1 MFVSDVICASPV
13 AKKDAK
19 AAPTQMAIAY
29 AVAVVSVLAVYHMIA
44 EGEFSA
50 ILTFAVMFQCLGFGL
65 LCIQVLTTGRTNGI
79 SVRALG
85 LDALAICLRLSS
97 TTWLNGYLPM
107 DASGD
112 WVYQAVDFLSLL
124 FVAWLLKTLL
134 TDSRG
139 FDQTEHDNMPIVPM
153 ILCCLTLAGLL
164 HADMNDRPLFDTTWM
179 SSLFI
184 SAIAVMPQLW
194 LISKTGGKVEPLTA
208 HYIAAMAV
216 SRALSGT
223 FMWHARHDI
232 TCNEWVTGY
241 NHAPWVIL
249 GAHALHLLLL
259 CDFGYYYVKSVMK
272 SGLSA
277 EIQFG
282 MELDV

>member
-1 MFVSDVICASPV
+1 MLSANVIMPSAV
-13 AKKDAK
+13 NKHAK
-19 AAPTQMAIAY
+19 AAPTQMVAAY
-29 AVAVVSVLAVYHMIA
+29 AVALVSLLAVYHMIA

-65 LCIQVLTTGRTNGI
+65 LCIQVLTTGQSNGI
-79 SVRALG
+79 STRALG

-124 FVAWLLKTLL
+124 FVAWLLKKLVSDMRASHQAEY
-134 TDSRG
+134 DS
-139 FDQTEHDNMPIVPM
+139 MPILPM
-153 ILCCLTLAGLL
+153 IATCIILAALL
-164 HADMNDRPLFDTTWM
+164 HADMNDRPFFDTTWM

-184 SAIAVMPQLW
+184 SAVAVMPQLW

-208 HYIAAMAV
+208 HYIAAMAI

-232 TCNEWVTGY
+232 TCVEWVTGY

-249 GAHALHLLLL
+249 GAHSLHLLLL
-259 CDFGYYYVKSVMK
+259 CDFGYHYVKSVMQ

-277 EIQFG
+277 EIDFG
-282 MELDV
+282 MEFVV

>member
-1 MFVSDVICASPV
+1 MFVSDVICAPPA
-13 AKKDAK
+13 AKRHAQ

-29 AVAVVSVLAVYHMIA
+29 AVAMVSVLTVYHMIA

-50 ILTFAVMFQCLGFGL
+50 ILTFAVMIQCLGFGL
-65 LCIQVLTTGRTNGI
+65 LCIQVLTTGQTNGI

-85 LDALAICLRLSS
+85 LDALAICFRLSS
-97 TTWLNGYLPM
+97 TTWLNGYLPV

-124 FVAWLLKTLL
+124 FVAWLLKKLL
-134 TDSRG
+134 NDMRAVH
-139 FDQTEHDNMPIVPM
+139 QTEQDNMPILPI
-153 ILCCLTLAGLL
+153 ILSCLTLAGLF
-164 HADMNDRPLFDTTWM
+164 HADMNDRPAFDTAWM
-179 SSLFI
+179 TGLFI
-184 SAIAVMPQLW
+184 SAVAVMPQLW
-194 LISKTGGKVEPLTA
+194 LIGKTGGKVEPLTA

-223 FMWHARHDI
+223 FMWHARHDV
-232 TCNEWVTGY
+232 TCNEWVNGY

-259 CDFGYYYVKSVMK
+259 CDFGYYYIKSVMK
-272 SGLSA
+272 SGLTA
-277 EIQFG
+277 EVQLG

>member
-1 MFVSDVICASPV
+1 MFIAAMLGSSTSTGKQGP
-13 AKKDAK
+13 K
-19 AAPTQMAIAY
+19 AAPTQMVVAY
-29 AVAVVSVLAVYHMIA
+29 VLAFVSLLAVYHMIA
-44 EGEFSA
+44 EGEFST

-65 LCIQVLTTGRTNGI
+65 LCIQVLTGKSNGI
-79 SVRALG
+79 SIRALG

-97 TTWLNGYLPM
+97 TTWLDGYLPM

-124 FVAWLLKTLL
+124 FVLWLLYKLMK
-134 TDSRG
+134 DVRG
-139 FDQTEHDNMPIVPM
+139 AQQQDNMPIAPIV
-153 ILCCLTLAGLL
+153 LTCIMLATLL
-164 HADMNDRPLFDTTWM
+164 HADMNDHPIFDTTWM
-179 SSLFI
+179 SGLFI
-184 SAIAVMPQLW
+184 SAVAVMPQLW

-208 HYIAAMAV
+208 HYIAAMAI

-223 FMWHARHDI
+223 FMWHARNDV
-232 TCNEWVTGY
+232 TCNEWVKGY

-249 GAHALHLLLL
+249 GAHTFHLLLL
-259 CDFGYYYVKSVMK
+259 CDFGYYYVKSVMR

-282 MELDV
+282 AEFDV